1 LEKNPQNIQRS
12 LIQLFGK
19 PVGAPDF
26 NWFKIPLKNGRYAL
40 HPFLLPHKFF
50 EQLYKERRQDFQRYL
65 QGPVGAAQQYWEHL
79 QDSAYVRLHPK
90 LHSNNFATMIPLG
103 LHGDAGAYSK
113 QDSLMVISWNSILGR
128 GNTRRKRFVF
138 TFLRKRDY
146 TPETLNAV
154 WHIFASSINKLLEC
168 TEAGGWRA
176 TLSQVR
182 GDWAFFC
189 EIFRF
194 PQWNAK
200 DYMCWC
206 CRASSSTAET
216 FWTDVGPNAGWRHTL
231 YTHESYLEHLAAMG
245 LAIPVLFLLI
255 IGFRLECCMV
265 DILHAMDLGWQ
276 AHILGNVFWETIT
289 RRNFGGANI
298 KDNVT
303 LLEKDMHN
311 FYTRSKTSCRLQGGL
326 NPQRIRK
333 DGGYPKLKSKG
344 AAARHL
350 APYALELAR
359 KFNDNSEHDRIKIA
373 LCQNT
378 VQFYEIL
385 NNNSQFFTDSVQIK
399 FASTTQQMAI
409 LYNYLHSEAFQNG
422 IRTWRMVPKVHCV
435 QHSAET
441 QSQVWGNPSYYW
453 TYADEDLVGLM
464 IEIAESCHPNTKSVI
479 ALVKWLILA
488 FDVNE

>member
-1 LEKNPQNIQRS
+1 MRSLLFIWGCLQCLHVIHGAPKRTGVKHRLQDTPDPGELSTACGSSSSASTASGCSKSTSSSTRSVRQRLTATCTADLPLVNSLRRDWAKGLISAKQVQEYAHGAQLQGANFLGDLAKAGTFGKNPQNIQRS

-245 LAIPVLFLLI
+245 LAIPVLF
-255 IGFRLECCMV
+255 
-265 DILHAMDLGWQ
+265 
-276 AHILGNVFWETIT
+276 
-289 RRNFGGANI
+289 
-298 KDNVT
+298 
-303 LLEKDMHN
+303 
-311 FYTRSKTSCRLQGGL
+311 Y
-326 NPQRIRK
+326 
-333 DGGYPKLKSKG
+333 
-344 AAARHL
+344 
-350 APYALELAR
+350 
-359 KFNDNSEHDRIKIA
+359 
-373 LCQNT
+373 
-378 VQFYEIL
+378 
-385 NNNSQFFTDSVQIK
+385 
-399 FASTTQQMAI
+399 
-409 LYNYLHSEAFQNG
+409 
-422 IRTWRMVPKVHCV
+422 
-435 QHSAET
+435 
-441 QSQVWGNPSYYW
+441 
-453 TYADEDLVGLM
+453 
-464 IEIAESCHPNTKSVI
+464 
-479 ALVKWLILA
+479 
-488 FDVNE
+488 